1 MPLAESTKYGAASG
15 RGHQAAHEA
24 GRVTAAYLQP
34 LLEAAQAHGIDSAA
48 LATRAGL
55 APGSLSPAAAT
66 LPAAA
71 YVRLLDTGAEMAG
84 DAHFGLHV
92 GERVRMGTYSAYG
105 MVLLSCKDVGQAFE
119 QTARYEGLA
128 HDLGRSALR
137 RDSASFQYRWISHY
151 PNASRH
157 LVDSV
162 FAGIRV
168 CGDWLA
174 GGAVPPAELAFA
186 HDGGGDA
193 LLRHDAHRDE
203 YVRVLGSVPRFNADG
218 NTATLPVQLLDWPVP
233 NADVSLFPLLRQHAD
248 QLLAQRN
255 AELNGHAGVHPGQG
269 IATQV
274 QNAIVAGLRQGA
286 ARLAGVADEL
296 AMTPRTLQ
304 RKLSDAG
311 TSFQA
316 LLDQVRYRLACEYLR
331 QSGLSLVDIA
341 FLLGYQEQSAFNHA
355 FRAWSGTNPGA
366 WRLQA
371 RLDARE

>member
-1 MPLAESTKYGAASG
+1 MPVTDGV
-15 RGHQAAHEA
+15 
-24 GRVTAAYLQP
+24 GRVAGAYLQP
-34 LLEAAQAHGIDSAA
+34 LLEAAGAHGIDSTA
-48 LATRAGL
+48 LATQAGL
-55 APGSLSPAAAT
+55 APHSLSPAT
-66 LPAAA
+66 TGLPAAA
-71 YVRLLDTGAEMAG
+71 YVRLLDAGAALAG

-105 MVLLSCKDVGQAFE
+105 MVLLSCKDMGQALE
-119 QTARYEGLA
+119 QTARYEALA

-137 RDSASFQYRWISHY
+137 RDGDRFQYRWISHY
-151 PNASRH
+151 PGASRH

-174 GGAVPPAELAFA
+174 GTPLPPGELAFA

-193 LLRHDAHRDE
+193 LLRHAAHRDE
-203 YVRVLGSVPRFNADG
+203 YVRVLGSVPRFNADA
-218 NTATLPVQLLDWPVP
+218 NTATMPARVLDWPLP
-233 NADVSLFPLLRQHAD
+233 NADTSLYPLLRQHAE
-248 QLLAQRN
+248 QLLAQRCGGMG
-255 AELNGHAGVHPGQG
+255 ADAG
-269 IATQV
+269 IAARV
-274 QNAIVAGLRQGA
+274 ESAIAAGLRQGG
-286 ARLAGVADEL
+286 ARLAGVAGEL

-311 TSFQA
+311 TSFQV
-316 LLDQVRYRLACEYLR
+316 LLDRVRHRQACDYLR
-331 QSGLSLVDIA
+331 QGELSLVDIA
-341 FLLGYQEQSAFNHA
+341 CLLGYQEQSAFNHA

>member
-1 MPLAESTKYGAASG
+1 MPFTDS
-15 RGHQAAHEA
+15 A
-24 GRVTAAYLQP
+24 GRVAAAYVQP
-34 LLEAAQAHGIDSAA
+34 LLEAAGAHGIGSAD
-48 LATRAGL
+48 LAGAAGL
-55 APGSLSPAAAT
+55 PAQGLSPPPVT

-71 YVRLLDTGAEMAG
+71 YVRLLDAGAALAG

-105 MVLLSCKDVGQAFE
+105 MVLLSCKNMGQALE

-137 RDSASFQYRWISHY
+137 RDGERFQYRWISHY
-151 PNASRH
+151 PDASRH

-174 GGAVPPAELAFA
+174 GKPLPPSELAFA
-186 HDGGGDA
+186 HDGGGD
-193 LLRHDAHRDE
+193 LLRHAAHRDE
-203 YVRVLGSVPRFNADG
+203 YVRVLGSLPRFNADA
-218 NTATLPVQLLDWPVP
+218 NTAIMPVQVLDWPVP
-233 NADVSLFPLLRQHAD
+233 NADLSLYPLLRQHAE
-248 QLLAQRN
+248 QLLAQRC
-255 AELNGHAGVHPGQG
+255 GDAGLDAG
-269 IATQV
+269 IAARVET
-274 QNAIVAGLRQGA
+274 AIASGLRQGA
-286 ARLAGVADEL
+286 ARLAGVAEEL

-304 RKLSDAG
+304 RKLSDAD

-316 LLDQVRYRLACEYLR
+316 LLDRVRHRLACDYLR
-331 QSGLSLVDIA
+331 QDNLSLVDIA
-341 FLLGYQEQSAFNHA
+341 YLLGYQEQSAFNHA
-355 FRAWSGTNPGA
+355 FRAWAGTNPGA